1 MVELRAEA
9 GNLEVETADS
19 DIIMIDGWHEI
30 KQVEQASKMLI
41 MSGLQEC
48 PSHVIRVD
56 ATQ

>member
-30 KQVEQASKMLI
+30 KQIEPTCRTL
-41 MSGLQEC
+41 
-48 PSHVIRVD
+48 
-56 ATQ
+56 